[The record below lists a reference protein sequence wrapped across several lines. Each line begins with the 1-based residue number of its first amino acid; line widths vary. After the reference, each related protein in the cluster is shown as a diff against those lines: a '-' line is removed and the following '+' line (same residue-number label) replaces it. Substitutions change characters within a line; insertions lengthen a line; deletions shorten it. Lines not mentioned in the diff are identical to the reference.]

1 MEELAGV
8 IEIGGFGRAIL
19 IHEDCVIGSA
29 EVGEVGCEV
38 GPGFGM
44 SSKGLV
50 PVVRNMA
57 DEGADAAI
65 IKVHGV
71 DVCDRDATNAVDD
84 GIVFVT
90 GGGTDG
96 KVAGAGDAEEDGA

>member
-1 MEELAGV
+1 VEELAGV
-8 IEIGGFGRAIL
+8 IEIGCFGRAIL
-19 IHEDCVIGSA
+19 IHEECVIGSA

-57 DEGADAAI
+57 DEGAYAAI

-84 GIVFVT
+84 DIIFVT
-90 GGGTDG
+90 GWRSDG
-96 KVAGAGDAEEDGA
+96 KVTGAGDAK